1 MWRDDLVDRSWA
13 VLAHLRELSAFILI
27 GGWAVYFWT
36 HRLKSRD
43 VDLCINQDSFYK
55 LQSELQ
61 KENVYVNRN
70 PRLRMYEAKI
80 GDIDVDIYTPFQS
93 NLTIPVATLFER
105 RWHAN
110 IEGYEIA
117 LPEVLLLLKSQAA
130 RERWNSERGVKDRV
144 DLLALLLYTDWKEA
158 LLRELAESFD
168 ATRQLLGVLAKTV
181 KESRIEY
188 RYLDA
193 RFEHEGRRLRDTVD
207 GLVTHGGLLQR
218 SQHLSEV
225 AVNGLHEGQS
235 EDSKS

>member
-1 MWRDDLVDRSWA
+1 MWRDDLVDRSWVA
-13 VLAHLRELSAFILI
+13 LAHLRKLSAFILI

-43 VDLCINQDSFYK
+43 IDLCMNQESFYK

-80 GDIDVDIYTPFQS
+80 GAIEVDIYTPFQS
-93 NLTIPVATLFER
+93 NLTIPLATLFER
-105 RWHAN
+105 KWHTN
-110 IEGYEIA
+110 IEGYELA

-144 DLLALLLYTDWKEA
+144 DLLALLLYTDWNQSF
-158 LLRELAESFD
+158 LRELAESFD
-168 ATRQLLGVLAKTV
+168 ARRQLLGVLARTV

-193 RFEHEGRRLRDTVD
+193 RYEREGRRLRETVD
-207 GLVTHGGLLQR
+207 RLAETSGVC
-218 SQHLSEV
+218 
-225 AVNGLHEGQS
+225 NGPPS
-235 EDSKS
+235 